1 MTLTMTSRPGT
12 GNDYLAAARELRPL
26 LREQANAIEAARELT
41 RPVLD
46 ALIERRL
53 FSVLQ
58 PDEGGAP
65 GATLGDVAQILAEL
79 ARGDASTAWDVMNSM
94 GSSILGAFL
103 TEDGAQR
110 VFASPSDVVATAV
123 GRMGKAVAVEGGYLV
138 EARWPFLSGSPHATW
153 IGGLCMVHD
162 GDTPRMSPEGQ
173 PHVIM
178 PLVRKERVTL
188 LDTWN
193 ATGLR
198 GTGSQDAEVAGAF
211 VPYDEVID
219 FARGPRAGLSLLYS
233 IDENAAAPLVAASV
247 ALGIARAAIDSYREI
262 TAGRTHQSGVPA
274 VSAPLPQLALATAES
289 SVDQAW
295 AHIHSLADAI
305 DVGIAAGRLPDEDG
319 VARSSLAA
327 TQAAETAI
335 AAVGGLYRAAG
346 AGAVFVGSPLE
357 RALRDVYTIGA
368 HRMLQ
373 RENYLVHGPK
383 LFGVAGAG

>member
-1 MTLTMTSRPGT
+1 M
-12 GNDYLAAARELRPL
+12 
-26 LREQANAIEAARELT
+26 
-41 RPVLD
+41 
-46 ALIERRL
+46 
-53 FSVLQ
+53 
-58 PDEGGAP
+58 
-65 GATLGDVAQILAEL
+65 
-79 ARGDASTAWDVMNSM
+79 
-94 GSSILGAFL
+94 
-103 TEDGAQR
+103 
-110 VFASPSDVVATAV
+110 
-123 GRMGKAVAVEGGYLV
+123 
-138 EARWPFLSGSPHATW
+138 
-153 IGGLCMVHD
+153 
-162 GDTPRMSPEGQ
+162 
-173 PHVIM
+173 
-178 PLVRKERVTL
+178 
-188 LDTWN
+188 
-193 ATGLR
+193 
-198 GTGSQDAEVAGAF
+198 
-211 VPYDEVID
+211 
-219 FARGPRAGLSLLYS
+219 
-233 IDENAAAPLVAASV
+233 

-295 AHIHSLADAI
+295 AHIHSLAAAI
-305 DVGIAAGRLPDEDG
+305 DAGIAAGRLPDEDG